1 VLDTNWQA
9 LTEHSEQQ
17 KQEMRGLLDKAMEE
31 AKESQIDREIKMK
44 MWDALVKSLTAQQRV
59 SLIDKFRGQVNDAE
73 RSRINA
79 QMQSSYDQM

>member
-1 VLDTNWQA
+1 
-9 LTEHSEQQ
+9 
-17 KQEMRGLLDKAMEE
+17 MRGLLDKAMEE
-31 AKESQIDREIKMK
+31 AKESQIDREIKVK